1 MLKKSLNGKVVLVV
15 MFAFFMSTLMLPGF
29 TTKLMAAEAA
39 AGAGTAG
46 SGGSSSSGGGTAA
59 GAGAGSGAAGSGAA
73 AAGAAAGAATAAGI
87 GVGTIAAVAAA
98 AAAVVAGVVSAASS
112 TTTSTSTT
120 TPTYNCVLSSTYKEY
135 VCSTDSATTI
145 THYLAVAHNAGMNL
159 TTAHSHFAGNLTNF
173 TTSHT
178 DITGTHK

>member
-29 TTKLMAAEAA
+29 TTRLMAAEAA
-39 AGAGTAG
+39 AGAGAAG
-46 SGGSSSSGGGTAA
+46 SGGSGSA
-59 GAGAGSGAAGSGAA
+59 GAGAAGAGAAGSGAA

-112 TTTSTSTT
+112 TTSNTSTA
-120 TPTYNCVLSSTYKEY
+120 TPTYNCVLSATYNEY

-159 TTAHSHFAGNLTNF
+159 ATAHSHFQGNLTNF